1 MISQNKKLKQSI
13 MQVETNVPEHLKEAT
28 EAALRW
34 VNQTSSMKYELTGLL
49 GTQDIQSTSETFELG
64 LVLCDGEICAREQI
78 KFTPKD
84 NGYEFEHAESATPE
98 IPPLLDPPEGIRSTW
113 IDEQLKKYEFIVLL
127 YYRGL
132 W

>member
-1 MISQNKKLKQSI
+1 MEAEN
-13 MQVETNVPEHLKEAT
+13 EVPDYLKEPAQ
-28 EAALRW
+28 AALTW
-34 VNQTSSMKYELTGLL
+34 INQNNEYQYELTGLVGAEEVQKL
-49 GTQDIQSTSETFELG
+49 SEPFELG

-78 KFTPKD
+78 KFIPKGD
-84 NGYEFEHAESATPE
+84 HYEFAYAETASPE
-98 IPPLLDPPEGIRSTW
+98 IPPLLDPPQGLRSQW

>member
-1 MISQNKKLKQSI
+1 
-13 MQVETNVPEHLKEAT
+13 MQIKTDIPEHLQQSAESALAWINQSRAT
-28 EAALRW
+28 E
-34 VNQTSSMKYELTGLL
+34 YELTGLV
-49 GTQDIQSTSETFELG
+49 GTDDILSTSEPFELG

-78 KFTPKD
+78 KFIPVDKEYT
-84 NGYEFEHAESATPE
+84 FEYVESATPE
-98 IPPLLDPPEGIRSTW
+98 IPPLLDPPKGIRSTW

>member
-1 MISQNKKLKQSI
+1 
-13 MQVETNVPEHLKEAT
+13 MQAETNVPEDLKEAT
-28 EAALRW
+28 EAALAW
-34 VNQTSSMKYELTGLL
+34 VNQTSSMEYELTGLV

-84 NGYEFEHAESATPE
+84 KGYEFEYAESASPE

-113 IDEQLKKYEFIVLL
+113 IDDQLKKYEFIVLL

>member
-1 MISQNKKLKQSI
+1 
-13 MQVETNVPEHLKEAT
+13 V
-28 EAALRW
+28 
-34 VNQTSSMKYELTGLL
+34 
-49 GTQDIQSTSETFELG
+49 
-64 LVLCDGEICAREQI
+64 
-78 KFTPKD
+78 
-84 NGYEFEHAESATPE
+84 ESATPG

>member
-1 MISQNKKLKQSI
+1 MKAKNEIPDYLKACTQAGLTWINQN
-13 MQVETNVPEHLKEAT
+13 NEH
-28 EAALRW
+28 
-34 VNQTSSMKYELTGLL
+34 QYELTGLVGAEEVQNL
-49 GTQDIQSTSETFELG
+49 TEPFELG

-78 KFTPKD
+78 KFIPKGD
-84 NGYEFEHAESATPE
+84 HYEFACAETASPE
-98 IPPLLDPPEGIRSTW
+98 IPPLLDPPQGLRSQW